1 MTSIHLGGL
10 PSVGSAARG
19 TDRKHRMRGFSLIEL
34 LIVVVVLLITAGIT
48 FIFVDPV
55 LKQMRV
61 DTAYSTTM
69 SAMDTARSR
78 ATAMRRIYAVTF
90 TLPGTV
96 TVTDAQDITV
106 PPILTATLPNDVAFD
121 AEKGIP
127 ATTATAPDR
136 LGNGQPD
143 GPVCFDIGVT
153 VNCSFTFFFFP
164 DGSARD
170 AAGNIN
176 NGVVYIARP
185 TELMSSRAI
194 TLFGLSGRVRGWRLN
209 KTVPAGV
216 TYWRQQ

>member
-1 MTSIHLGGL
+1 MREIQVGG
-10 PSVGSAARG
+10 PPAVTASAERANRARG
-19 TDRKHRMRGFSLIEL
+19 QRGFSLIEL
-34 LIVVVVLLITAGIT
+34 LIVVVVLSITAGIT
-48 FIFVDPV
+48 FIFVDPA

-61 DTAYSTTM
+61 DSAYSTTM

-78 ATAMRRIYAVTF
+78 ATTMRRIYAVTF
-90 TLPGTV
+90 TLPGTI
-96 TVTDAQDITV
+96 TVTDAQDATI
-106 PPILTATLPNDVAFD
+106 PPILTATLPDDVAFD

-153 VNCSFTFFFFP
+153 VNCSFTFLFFP

-170 AAGNIN
+170 AAGNVN
-176 NGVVYIARP
+176 NGVIYIARP

-194 TLFGLSGRVRGWRLN
+194 TLFGLSGRIRGWRLA